1 MSDYIAAKIRI
12 GGRISATLVPELCT
26 VITQQHV
33 SLEWGDARFRPRSA
47 EDLLEARREEDG
59 VRLLWLYDDQA
70 RWGRFDALE
79 QFLQTHGIPFSR
91 RSDGKYE
98 YDPEIVEYR
107 PEHGALPMLTNTDGE
122 PVVPVSKLAVVETAL
137 KQAEGKRTRSEMI
150 DSIQLAQRLLRKLLP
165 PTLPLLEPFEIET
178 DENPELNHGK
188 PLS

>member
-1 MSDYIAAKIRI
+1 MSDYIAARIRI
-12 GGRISATLVPELCT
+12 GGRIPATLLPEFCT

-33 SLEWGDARFRPRSA
+33 SLDWGDAHFRPRSA

-59 VRLLWLYDDQA
+59 ICLLWLYDDQA

-107 PEHGALPMLTNTDGE
+107 PEHGSFSMLTNTDGE
-122 PVVPVSKLAVVETAL
+122 PVVPVSKLATVQTAL
-137 KQAEGKRTRSEMI
+137 EKAEGKPTRSEMI
-150 DSIQLAQRLLRKLLP
+150 DSIRVAQRLLRKLLP
-165 PTLPLLEPFEIET
+165 PALPPLEPFEIEP
-178 DENPELNHGK
+178 DEKLEANHG
-188 PLS
+188 